1 MKYLL
6 DTNIVS
12 ELRKKLP
19 DPRIVKWIE
28 DVPSDQVYLSCI
40 AIGDLRSGALKKAKQ
55 DKIAGKLLIKWI
67 DGLISSYED
76 QIVLIDL
83 EICKKW
89 AELLT
94 IDSANA
100 IDSLLLA
107 QAFTNNMVLV
117 TRNIKHFKMFGA
129 KCLNPLG
136 EQNV

>member
-12 ELRKKLP
+12 KLRKTLP
-19 DPRIVKWIE
+19 TPNVVKWME
-28 DVPSDQVYLSCI
+28 GVPSNQIYLSCM
-40 AIGDLRSGALKKAKQ
+40 AISDLRSGALKKAKQ
-55 DKIAGKLLIKWI
+55 DKRAGPVLINWI
-67 DGLISSYED
+67 DELISSYEEL
-76 QIVLIDL
+76 IVLIDL

-117 TRNIKHFKMFGA
+117 TRNIKHLKMFCT
-129 KCLNPLG
+129 KCPNPFG
-136 EQNV
+136 VENV

>member
-19 DPRIVKWIE
+19 DPRVVKWME

-40 AIGDLRSGALKKAKQ
+40 AIGDLRSEALKKAKQ

-67 DGLISSYED
+67 DELINSYED

-94 IDSANA
+94 IDS
-100 IDSLLLA
+100 LLLA

-117 TRNIKHFKMFGA
+117 TNNIKHFKMFGA
-129 KCLNPLG
+129 KYLNPLG
-136 EQNV
+136 EENV

>member
-12 ELRKKLP
+12 ELRKTLP
-19 DPRIVKWIE
+19 TPNVVKWME
-28 DVPSDQVYLSCI
+28 GVPSNQIYLSCI
-40 AIGDLRSGALKKAKQ
+40 AISDLRSGALKKAKQ
-55 DKIAGKLLIKWI
+55 DKRAGPVLTKLI
-67 DGLISSYED
+67 DELISSYEEL
-76 QIVLIDL
+76 IVLIDL

-94 IDSANA
+94 

-117 TRNIKHFKMFGA
+117 TRNIKHLKMFCT
-129 KCLNPLG
+129 KCPNPFG
-136 EQNV
+136 VENV

>member
-1 MKYLL
+1 MKYVL

-12 ELRKKLP
+12 ELRKTLP
-19 DPRIVKWIE
+19 TPNVVKWME
-28 DVPSDQVYLSCI
+28 GVPSNQIYLSCI
-40 AIGDLRSGALKKAKQ
+40 AISDLRSGALKKAKQ
-55 DKIAGKLLIKWI
+55 DKRAGPVLTKLI
-67 DGLISSYED
+67 DELISSYEEL
-76 QIVLIDL
+76 IVLIDL

-117 TRNIKHFKMFGA
+117 TRNIKHLKMFCT
-129 KCLNPLG
+129 KCPNPFG
-136 EQNV
+136 VENV

>member
-12 ELRKKLP
+12 ELRKTLP
-19 DPRIVKWIE
+19 TPNVVKWME

-40 AIGDLRSGALKKAKQ
+40 AIGDLRSEALKKAKQ

-67 DGLISSYED
+67 DELINSYED

-94 IDSANA
+94 IDS
-100 IDSLLLA
+100 LLLA

-117 TRNIKHFKMFGA
+117 TNNIKHFKMFGA
-129 KCLNPLG
+129 KYLNPLG
-136 EQNV
+136 EENV